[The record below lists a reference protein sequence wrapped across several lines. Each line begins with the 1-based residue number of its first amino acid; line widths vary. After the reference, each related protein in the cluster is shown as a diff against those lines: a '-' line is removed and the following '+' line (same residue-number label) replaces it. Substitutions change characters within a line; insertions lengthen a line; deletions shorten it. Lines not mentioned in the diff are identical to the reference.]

1 MMLTG
6 TRCGS
11 LVGMPQ
17 SATRTLP
24 ILTALVL
31 CFLASSLLEH
41 AVCQAQQTGTARR
54 LFAADYQRKLAAV
67 VEADNQVS
75 WQKVIRD
82 IHDAQPLA
90 DGGWLLQTNFF
101 EVVEWDA
108 AGNEVWRYDAGQT
121 ESGARV
127 EIHAF
132 RRLENGQTMIAESG
146 TSRILIVNRDGSVEK
161 TIPLQ
166 VEQPDPHRDTRLV
179 RPTPAGTFLVAHESQ
194 KKVCEYNDQG
204 QIVWQYDVGSQVYS
218 AIRLANGNT
227 LIGTGDGQRV
237 IEVTPAGDMA
247 WELTSADLPG
257 VKLAWITMVDRLPNG
272 NTWVVNCHAGP
283 DQPQLLEVTPD
294 KKVVWSFRDFER
306 FGNSLPVAF
315 PLESAGVR

>member
-1 MMLTG
+1 MLP
-6 TRCGS
+6 RKSRLSPVRSVRRGS
-11 LVGMPQ
+11 AAGLLILSGLLVALNGWGN
-17 SATRTLP
+17 A
-24 ILTALVL
+24 ALV
-31 CFLASSLLEH
+31 A
-41 AVCQAQQTGTARR
+41 AQQVGAPRR

-67 VEADNQVS
+67 VEADNRVT
-75 WQKVIRD
+75 WQKPVRD
-82 IHDAQPLA
+82 IHDAQALP
-90 DGGWLLQTNFF
+90 DGSWLLQTNFF

-121 ESGARV
+121 ESGAKV

-146 TSRILIVNRDGSVEK
+146 TSRILIVNRDGSVAK

-166 VEQPDPHRDTRLV
+166 VERPDPHRDTRLV
-179 RPTPAGTFLVAHESQ
+179 RPTAVGTFLVAHESQ
-194 KKVCEYNDQG
+194 KKVCEYDG
-204 QIVWQYDVGSQVYS
+204 DGRIVWQYDVGSQVYS
-218 AIRLANGNT
+218 AVRLDNGNT
-227 LIGTGDGQRV
+227 LIGTGDGHRV
-237 IEVTPAGDMA
+237 IEVTPAGEIA
-247 WELTSADLPG
+247 WELKSTDLAG
-257 VKLAWITMVDRLPNG
+257 VELAWITMVDRLPNG

-294 KKVVWSFRDFER
+294 KRVVWSFRDFER